1 MKKTYVTTVPNH
13 IGAFLSASRLLAAL
27 DVNITRVSYNK
38 AVDSHTIFIEA
49 EGSRQQLAQ
58 ADEQLA
64 AIGYLRS
71 GGAEKSVV
79 LLEFQLRDVP
89 GGVTDIL
96 ACIER
101 FGFNI
106 SYLSSQENGT
116 DYQLFKMGL
125 FVEDPAR
132 IHAFLREARA
142 LCPVR
147 VIDYDRAEK
156 TFDNS
161 IFYDSFVS
169 GLCRAMDLPES
180 ARPSLLVNANLAMQT
195 LDERGLS
202 PYRTFDSIRRFAELL
217 SQSRGERFLPRVTNC
232 RLTDETALTLIE
244 PPCGSN
250 TAILTHGEDVLFID
264 SGYACYR
271 PEMLTLFRRLVPNF
285 DARKKTILI
294 THADVDHCGLL
305 PEFDEVLLS
314 AKSAECLRLEAAGQD
329 GYRERNPLHKP
340 YIQICKCLT
349 GYRPPD
355 TDRLRVLWGGLTPLA
370 SPLEPIGRFAFGD
383 LDFEVR
389 RRGRA
394 SAGRDRPAGR
404 RPPHRPHRRYLRQ
417 HPRHD
422 RRAERVQPVRA
433 HPHDLGR
440 HRSGALRRG
449 TQSGL
454 RPSHPRRLAD
464 LRRAR
469 REEGRVRPGPRMK
482 GLIP

>member
-169 GLCRAMDLPES
+169 GL
-180 ARPSLLVNANLAMQT
+180 
-195 LDERGLS
+195 
-202 PYRTFDSIRRFAELL
+202 
-217 SQSRGERFLPRVTNC
+217 
-232 RLTDETALTLIE
+232 
-244 PPCGSN
+244 
-250 TAILTHGEDVLFID
+250 
-264 SGYACYR
+264 
-271 PEMLTLFRRLVPNF
+271 
-285 DARKKTILI
+285 
-294 THADVDHCGLL
+294 
-305 PEFDEVLLS
+305 
-314 AKSAECLRLEAAGQD
+314 
-329 GYRERNPLHKP
+329 
-340 YIQICKCLT
+340 
-349 GYRPPD
+349 
-355 TDRLRVLWGGLTPLA
+355 
-370 SPLEPIGRFAFGD
+370 
-383 LDFEVR
+383 
-389 RRGRA
+389 
-394 SAGRDRPAGR
+394 
-404 RPPHRPHRRYLRQ
+404 
-417 HPRHD
+417 
-422 RRAERVQPVRA
+422 
-433 HPHDLGR
+433 
-440 HRSGALRRG
+440 
-449 TQSGL
+449 
-454 RPSHPRRLAD
+454 
-464 LRRAR
+464 
-469 REEGRVRPGPRMK
+469 
-482 GLIP
+482 

>member
-349 GYRPPD
+349 GYHPPD

-383 LDFEVR
+383 LDFEVLE
-389 RRGRA
+389 G
-394 SAGRDRPAGR
+394 AGGHLPGEIVLLDADPA
-404 RPPHRPHRRYLRQ
+404 LCA
-417 HPRHD
+417 
-422 RRAERVQPVRA
+422 AERKAVFARLTPGDWQIFGA
-433 HPHDLGR
+433 H
-440 HRSGALRRG
+440 GAKKDV
-449 TQSGL
+449 SV
-454 RPSHPRRLAD
+454 PDPA
-464 LRRAR
+464 
-469 REEGRVRPGPRMK
+469 
-482 GLIP
+482 